1 MGRLEGKV
9 ALITGAARGQGAA
22 EARLFAA
29 EGAKVV
35 LGDVLDADGEK
46 VASEI
51 GESALYVHHDVSRE
65 DSWQQ
70 FAARA
75 VQQFGGVDV
84 LVNNAGVLHVA
95 PIAQIELADY
105 MRVIGINQ
113 VGCLLGMK
121 TVVPHMAARGGGSI
135 VNVASVTGVWG
146 TAGLV
151 AYAASKHAV
160 LGMTKTAALEL
171 GRARIRVNALLPGG
185 VDTPM
190 YGGAREDWSV
200 TDKSNAIW
208 KRMPLRRIG
217 EPLEMARAALF
228 LASDDSSYCTGTQLL
243 IDGGMTAGPLIF

>member
-1 MGRLEGKV
+1 MARLEGKV

-22 EARLFAA
+22 EARLFAE

-35 LGDVLDADGEK
+35 LGDVLDAEGEK

-51 GESALYVHHDVSRE
+51 GEAARFVHHDVSSE
-65 DSWQQ
+65 ASWQSFVAQ
-70 FAARA
+70 AS
-75 VQQFGGVDV
+75 QHFGGVDV
-84 LVNNAGVLHVA
+84 LVNNAGILRAA
-95 PIAQIELADY
+95 PIAEIELEDY

-121 TVVPHMAARGGGSI
+121 TVVPAMVARGGGSI
-135 VNVASVTGVWG
+135 INVASVTGIWG

-185 VDTPM
+185 VNTPM
-190 YGGAREDWSV
+190 YGGARDGYSV
-200 TDKSNAIW
+200 TDTSNAIW
-208 KRMPLRRIG
+208 KRLPLRRIG
-217 EPLEMARAALF
+217 ETSEMARAALF
-228 LASDDSSYCTGTQLL
+228 LASDDSSYCTGTQLVV
-243 IDGGMTAGPLIF
+243 DGGMTAGPNFF